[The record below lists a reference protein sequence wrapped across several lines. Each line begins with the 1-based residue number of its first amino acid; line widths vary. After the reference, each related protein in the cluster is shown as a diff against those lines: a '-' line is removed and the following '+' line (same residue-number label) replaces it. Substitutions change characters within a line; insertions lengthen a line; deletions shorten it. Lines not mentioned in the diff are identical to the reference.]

1 MILFHNSPTKATLLL
16 KLVMYHIL
24 CQGKKKGYL
33 EVNETIRKEI
43 PHGTRSEEFATGVQD
58 YQGNEFNR

>member
-1 MILFHNSPTKATLLL
+1 
-16 KLVMYHIL
+16 MYHIL

-43 PHGTRSEEFATGVQD
+43 PHGTSSEEFATGVQD
-58 YQGNEFNR
+58 YQGNEFNTG